1 MSAEPSEIARALAA
15 DVRRFDASLTAEQL
29 DRIARGIDEQRALGA
44 QLAPKKKPL
53 PNGTEPLT
61 AVRVDEPGA

>member
-1 MSAEPSEIARALAA
+1 MH
-15 DVRRFDASLTAEQL
+15 RFDARLTPEQL

-53 PNGTEPLT
+53 ANGVEPLT
-61 AVRVDEPGA
+61 AVRVDDPGA